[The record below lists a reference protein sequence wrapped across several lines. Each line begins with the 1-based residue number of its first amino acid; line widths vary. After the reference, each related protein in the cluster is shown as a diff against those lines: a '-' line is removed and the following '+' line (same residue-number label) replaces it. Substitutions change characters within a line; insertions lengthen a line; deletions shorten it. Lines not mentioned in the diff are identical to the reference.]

1 MVSSLV
7 GAGSI
12 LDGVLWCPSKTR
24 EPHVAEPGRRV
35 AQQGNC
41 ADTLVGLN
49 PAKKQENQLSDL

>member
-24 EPHVAEPGRRV
+24 AICRGAWARRV

>member
-24 EPHVAEPGRRV
+24 ATSREAWAPRV
-35 AQQGNC
+35 AQHGNC

-49 PAKKQENQLSDL
+49 AAKKQEN

>member
-24 EPHVAEPGRRV
+24 ATSRGAWAPRV
-35 AQQGNC
+35 AQHGNC

-49 PAKKQENQLSDL
+49 AAKKQEN